1 MRIMLRSHVTSGLV
15 LGVVALVASAVV
27 SAQMK
32 VTTTPKPEPDP
43 RIVQLEQRVRD
54 LEARVKAL
62 EDEGDFLGDE
72 KEGGGATKPKG
83 RDTGSSTAG
92 RGGEPGG
99 TSAGAGVRPTR
110 VKAPFEVVD
119 DAGKVILRIER
130 GPAGG
135 GVVQALTVNGGLA
148 AQLGVGSTGFAGSVR
163 LNKDGKEL
171 AVMGIAGDEGVIRL
185 RDPVGRNR
193 LQLGA
198 ELDGGGLAMYDT
210 SGKERVRLG
219 FLDGGRG
226 YVAVRNTAGIEVG
239 NLFESAAGVG
249 SLMTRDADGQGVQI
263 GTKSRSSG
271 AFGDVC
277 ATSPKGGMCLSVLA
291 IKTMNPY

>member
-43 RIVQLEQRVRD
+43 RIVQLEQRIRD

-62 EDEGDFLGDE
+62 EDEGDFPSDEEKAKGAGAKLG
-72 KEGGGATKPKG
+72 G
-83 RDTGSSTAG
+83 RDTGGGASGRGAESGGGSG
-92 RGGEPGG
+92 RGG
-99 TSAGAGVRPTR
+99 AKATR
-110 VKAPFEVVD
+110 VQAPFEVVD
-119 DAGKVILRIER
+119 DSGKVILRIGK

-148 AQLGVGSTGFAGSVR
+148 AHLGVGSTGFAGSVR

-171 AVMGIAGDEGVIRL
+171 AVLGVSNDSGALVLSDPAARQRFAADGTRGVLLLDES
-185 RDPVGRNR
+185 GR
-193 LQLGA
+193 A
-198 ELDGGGLAMYDT
+198 
-210 SGKERVRLG
+210 RVTLG
-219 FLDGGRG
+219 FTDAGRG
-226 YVAVRNTAGIEVG
+226 YVAVRNEAGIEVG
-239 NLFESAAGVG
+239 NLFESPAGVG
-249 SLMTRDADGQGVQI
+249 SLVTRDGDGQGVQI
-263 GTKSRSSG
+263 GTKTRASG